1 MAHKQVPSLAA
12 HLFPLSPA
20 DLLRRAGVCSVT
32 CPVCLFATPW
42 TVARQDPLS
51 TGFSRKEYW
60 SGLPFPLPGDL
71 PDPGI
76 KQTLVSCIAGRFF
89 TTEPPLQRGRRGDV
103 KHQLSKGG
111 VQGSLYQLL
120 TGRIGKMGHFPEPQ
134 FFHSKTGH
142 SWVTGR
148 RQPGCLE

>member
-1 MAHKQVPSLAA
+1 MGCHFLFQGIFPTQGSNKLLSPVLQVDSL
-12 HLFPLSPA
+12 PLSPHF
-20 DLLRRAGVCSVT
+20 RGAG
-32 CPVCLFATPW
+32 
-42 TVARQDPLS
+42 
-51 TGFSRKEYW
+51 G
-60 SGLPFPLPGDL
+60 
-71 PDPGI
+71 
-76 KQTLVSCIAGRFF
+76 
-89 TTEPPLQRGRRGDV
+89 GDV